1 MHRAGPCC
9 AYQRITGRKM
19 SCSSVLPVRNKC
31 SIAKPFSEAAGEL
44 NPSSSC
50 AVGVEGWCLALITEL
65 ISGIEFI
72 PA

>member
-1 MHRAGPCC
+1 
-9 AYQRITGRKM
+9 M
-19 SCSSVLPVRNKC
+19 SCSSVLPARNKC
-31 SIAKPFSEAAGEL
+31 STAKPFLEAAGEL
-44 NPSSSC
+44 NPSSC